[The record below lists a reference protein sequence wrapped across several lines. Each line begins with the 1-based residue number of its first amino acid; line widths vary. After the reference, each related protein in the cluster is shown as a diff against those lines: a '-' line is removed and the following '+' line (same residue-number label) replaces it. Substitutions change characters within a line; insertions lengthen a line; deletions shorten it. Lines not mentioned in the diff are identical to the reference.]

1 MSLSYSAANS
11 EPAMSQP
18 QNSAHGGV
26 ASSRIEETT
35 TPLLALL
42 PPVSEAVLQCTLD
55 GNP

>member
-18 QNSAHGGV
+18 QNSEHGGV

-42 PPVSEAVLQCTLD
+42 PPASEAVLQCTLD